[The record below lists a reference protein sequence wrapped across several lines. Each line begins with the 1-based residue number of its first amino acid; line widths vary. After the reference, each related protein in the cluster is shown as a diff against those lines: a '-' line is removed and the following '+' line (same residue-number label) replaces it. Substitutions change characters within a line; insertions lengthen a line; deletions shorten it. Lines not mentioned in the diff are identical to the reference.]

1 MSPLTSCCRFRSTLG
16 RPSQREQ
23 IQQVYIERLADPL
36 TLAST
41 LLLHPIAK
49 VGRCVRAMPKCRVI
63 QTVDLVPSSGAMDTS
78 LLVRGHAAREGIEMK
93 HRREKS
99 MRASDIPY
107 FQLLCHIT
115 PWKDLDSRAY
125 IEVCLAL
132 SRIHDDDARKQCH
145 CIRFFQH
152 ETYTQRRKVGFSHIR
167 SQGMMWIS

>member
-1 MSPLTSCCRFRSTLG
+1 MSSHT
-16 RPSQREQ
+16 
-23 IQQVYIERLADPL
+23 
-36 TLAST
+36 
-41 LLLHPIAK
+41 LHPTVWFFWLLDVEDYMKDHCRSFDIGFNIVVASHRK
-49 VGRCVRAMPKCRVI
+49 SGEGCVRAMPKCRVI